1 MGLWDNVENIF
12 PERGKQEQQ
21 DVVED
26 IMISENIRPKSVL
39 AWNEEDFYWPK
50 FFSERLPFSKVYGFE
65 FEGLSG
71 EKGDLALQFPSNN
84 IPKKQEWEGCVD
96 LDILLKR
103 YKTNLFFPSNILDYG
118 NWLDG
123 KMMADT
129 LADNEVEWVLFIHDV
144 LIKDSQLR
152 PRSATGFR
160 MFKRTLKERGYI
172 MKEYLNPQNPYG
184 GLQYYLAIAP
194 KRVKDPI
201 LEKMRLNSTM
211 VPSFA

>member
-1 MGLWDNVENIF
+1 MGLWDNIENIS

-39 AWNEEDFYWPK
+39 AWNEEELYWPK

-71 EKGDLALQFPSNN
+71 EKGDLFLQFPSNN

-96 LDILLKR
+96 LDILLKK

-123 KMMADT
+123 KMIADT
-129 LADNEVEWVLFIHDV
+129 LADHEVDWILFIHDV
-144 LIKDSQLR
+144 LIKDSKLKLGNI
-152 PRSATGFR
+152 SGFTR
-160 MFKRTLKERGYI
+160 FRQVLNERGYMI
-172 MKEYLNPQNPYG
+172 KEYTNHLDPIA
-184 GLQYYLAIAP
+184 LQYYLAIAP
-194 KRVKDPI
+194 KRIDQPI
-201 LEKMRLNSTM
+201 LERTRRNRILT
-211 VPSFA
+211 PSFA